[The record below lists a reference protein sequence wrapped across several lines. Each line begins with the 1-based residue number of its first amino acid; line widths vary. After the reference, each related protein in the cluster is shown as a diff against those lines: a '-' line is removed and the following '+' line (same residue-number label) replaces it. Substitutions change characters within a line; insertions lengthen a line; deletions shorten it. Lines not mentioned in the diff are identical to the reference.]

1 MHVCIVIHLH
11 VAMCIK
17 SNNFFA
23 SYSNLNYSALRS
35 SAVAYPGLHVNRCNI
50 SSAVACQS
58 SVVAYV

>member
-11 VAMCIK
+11 VAMCI
-17 SNNFFA
+17 NFFA

-35 SAVAYPGLHVNRCNI
+35 SAVAYPGLHVNCCNI